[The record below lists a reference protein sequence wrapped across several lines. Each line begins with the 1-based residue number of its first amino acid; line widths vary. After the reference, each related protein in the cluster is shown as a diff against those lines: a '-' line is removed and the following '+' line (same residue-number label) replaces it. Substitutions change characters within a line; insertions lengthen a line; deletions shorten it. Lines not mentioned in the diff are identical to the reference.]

1 MIGKK
6 ARAFRI
12 QPYTPELGETLA
24 KVRTFGLALLKVK
37 PPNSLAEWIQAM
49 SEMTT
54 AVQKAPGIPSA
65 KCYRYKWVVRG
76 FWDFTRKRAGAAPG
90 ITWERNHTV
99 PMDIPEV
106 AVVLAIMA
114 MVVAVV
120 LAIGITGPNR

>member
-1 MIGKK
+1 MGKQ

-24 KVRTFGLALLKVK
+24 KVRTFGLALLTVQ

-54 AVQKAPGIPSA
+54 AVPKAPGIPSA

-90 ITWERNHTV
+90 ITWQRHHKV
-99 PMDIPEV
+99 LMDIPESSGSASNTGNGV
-106 AVVLAIMA
+106 AVVLA
-114 MVVAVV
+114 V
-120 LAIGITGPNR
+120 GIAGPNR

>member
-1 MIGKK
+1 MESRLTQSARGCPNSPHVLVFGKK

-24 KVRTFGLALLKVK
+24 KVMNFRLALLTVK

-54 AVQKAPGIPSA
+54 AVPKAPGIPSA

-76 FWDFTRKRAGAAPG
+76 FWDFARKAGRGSSWHHLAEAPHG
-90 ITWERNHTV
+90 AHGN
-99 PMDIPEV
+99 P
-106 AVVLAIMA
+106 
-114 MVVAVV
+114 
-120 LAIGITGPNR
+120 